1 MALYQSKTITVNKPF
16 EEVYGKVSDLK
27 NLEQFGDRIPKEYT
41 VNFECDTDYVQF
53 RVAPVGD
60 LLLRIVERGA
70 DKIRLNVEKLPF
82 KAEICMII
90 AELEPLKTTSF
101 GIELNADIPIFLK
114 PMIGAKLQDGINT
127 VTEGI
132 GRLFDAG

>member
-27 NLEQFGDRIPKEYT
+27 NLEQFRDRIPKEYT

-53 RVAPVGD
+53 PVAPVGD

-70 DKIRLNVEKLPF
+70 DKIRLNIEKLPF
-82 KAEICMII
+82 KAEMSMNIGNVSPSETNIQ
-90 AELEPLKTTSF
+90 LVLD
-101 GIELNADIPIFLK
+101 ADIPFFVKHIV
-114 PMIGAKLQDGINT
+114 GNKLE
-127 VTEGI
+127 EGMDKI
-132 GRLFDAG
+132 ADILTLSLNSL

>member
-16 EEVYGKVSDLK
+16 EKVYGKVSDLK
-27 NLEQFGDRIPKEYT
+27 NLEQFRDRIPKEYT

-70 DKIRLNVEKLPF
+70 DKIRLNIEKLPF
-82 KAEICMII
+82 KAEMSMNIGNVSPSETNIQ
-90 AELEPLKTTSF
+90 LVLD
-101 GIELNADIPIFLK
+101 ADIPFFVKHIV
-114 PMIGAKLQDGINT
+114 GNKLE
-127 VTEGI
+127 EGMDKI
-132 GRLFDAG
+132 ADILTLSLNSL

>member
-27 NLEQFGDRIPKEYT
+27 NIEQFRDRIPKEYT

-70 DKIRLNVEKLPF
+70 DKIRLNIEKLPF
-82 KAEICMII
+82 KAEISMNIGNVSPSETNI
-90 AELEPLKTTSF
+90 QLVLD
-101 GIELNADIPIFLK
+101 ADIPFFVKHIV
-114 PMIGAKLQDGINT
+114 GNKLE
-127 VTEGI
+127 EGI
-132 GRLFDAG
+132 DKIADILTLSLNSL

>member
-16 EEVYGKVSDLK
+16 EEVYGKLSDLK
-27 NLEQFGDRIPKEYT
+27 NLEQFRDRIPKEYT

-60 LLLRIVERGA
+60 LLLRIVERGT

-82 KAEICMII
+82 KAEISMNIGNVSPSETNI
-90 AELEPLKTTSF
+90 QLVLD
-101 GIELNADIPIFLK
+101 ADIPFFVKHIV
-114 PMIGAKLQDGINT
+114 GNKLE
-127 VTEGI
+127 EGMDKI
-132 GRLFDAG
+132 ADILTLSLNSL

>member
-27 NLEQFGDRIPKEYT
+27 NLEQFRDRIPKEYT

-82 KAEICMII
+82 KAEISMNIGNVSPSETNI
-90 AELEPLKTTSF
+90 QLVLY
-101 GIELNADIPIFLK
+101 ADIPFFVKHIV
-114 PMIGAKLQDGINT
+114 GNKLE
-127 VTEGI
+127 EGMDKI
-132 GRLFDAG
+132 ADILTLSLNSL

>member
-27 NLEQFGDRIPKEYT
+27 NIEQFRDRIPKEYT
-41 VNFECDTDYVQF
+41 VNFECNTDYVQF

-70 DKIRLNVEKLPF
+70 DKIRLNIEKLPF
-82 KAEICMII
+82 KAEMSMNIGNVSPSETNIQ
-90 AELEPLKTTSF
+90 LVLD
-101 GIELNADIPIFLK
+101 ADIPFFVKHIV
-114 PMIGAKLQDGINT
+114 GNKLE
-127 VTEGI
+127 EGMDKI
-132 GRLFDAG
+132 ADILTLSLNSL

>member
-1 MALYQSKTITVNKPF
+1 MALYQSKIITINKPF
-16 EEVYGKVSDLK
+16 EEVYGKVSDLR
-27 NLEQFGDRIPKEYT
+27 NLEQFRDRIPKEYT

-82 KAEICMII
+82 KAEISMNIGNVSPSETNI
-90 AELEPLKTTSF
+90 QLVLD
-101 GIELNADIPIFLK
+101 ADIPFFVKHIV
-114 PMIGAKLQDGINT
+114 GNKLE
-127 VTEGI
+127 EGMDKI
-132 GRLFDAG
+132 ADILTLSLNNL

>member
-27 NLEQFGDRIPKEYT
+27 NLEQFRDRIPKEYA
-41 VNFECDTDYVQF
+41 VNLECDTDYVQF

-70 DKIRLNVEKLPF
+70 DKIRLNIEKLPF
-82 KAEICMII
+82 KAEMSMNIGNVSPSETNIQ
-90 AELEPLKTTSF
+90 LVLD
-101 GIELNADIPIFLK
+101 ADIPFFVKHIV
-114 PMIGAKLQDGINT
+114 GNKLE
-127 VTEGI
+127 EGMDKI
-132 GRLFDAG
+132 ADILTLSLNSL

>member
-16 EEVYGKVSDLK
+16 EEVYGKVSDLR
-27 NLEQFGDRIPKEYT
+27 NLEQFRDRIPKEYT

-53 RVAPVGD
+53 RVSPVGD

-82 KAEICMII
+82 KAEISMNIGNVSPSETNI
-90 AELEPLKTTSF
+90 QLVLD
-101 GIELNADIPIFLK
+101 ADIPFFVKHIV
-114 PMIGAKLQDGINT
+114 GNKLE
-127 VTEGI
+127 EGMDKI
-132 GRLFDAG
+132 ADILTLSLNSL

>member
-16 EEVYGKVSDLK
+16 EEVYGKLSDLK
-27 NLEQFGDRIPKEYT
+27 NLEQFRDRIPKEYT

-70 DKIRLNVEKLPF
+70 DKIRLNIEKLPF
-82 KAEICMII
+82 KAEISMNIGNVSPSETNI
-90 AELEPLKTTSF
+90 QLVLD
-101 GIELNADIPIFLK
+101 ADIPFFVKHIV
-114 PMIGAKLQDGINT
+114 GNKLE
-127 VTEGI
+127 EGMDKI
-132 GRLFDAG
+132 ADILTLSLNSL

>member
-1 MALYQSKTITVNKPF
+1 MALYPSKTITINKPF

-27 NLEQFGDRIPKEYT
+27 NIEQFRDRIPKEYT

-70 DKIRLNVEKLPF
+70 DKIRLNIEKLPF
-82 KAEICMII
+82 KAEMSMNIGNVSPSETNIQ
-90 AELEPLKTTSF
+90 LVLD
-101 GIELNADIPIFLK
+101 ADIPFFVKHIV
-114 PMIGAKLQDGINT
+114 GNKLE
-127 VTEGI
+127 EGMDKI
-132 GRLFDAG
+132 ADILTLSLNSL

>member
-27 NLEQFGDRIPKEYT
+27 NIEQFRDKIPKEYT

-70 DKIRLNVEKLPF
+70 DKIRMNVEKLPF
-82 KAEICMII
+82 KAEMSMNIGNVSPSETNIQ
-90 AELEPLKTTSF
+90 LVLD
-101 GIELNADIPIFLK
+101 ADIPFFVKHIV
-114 PMIGAKLQDGINT
+114 GNKLE
-127 VTEGI
+127 EGMDKI
-132 GRLFDAG
+132 ADILTLSLNSL

>member
-27 NLEQFGDRIPKEYT
+27 NIEQFRDRIPKEYT

-60 LLLRIVERGA
+60 LLLRIAERGA

-82 KAEICMII
+82 KAEMSMNIGNVSPSETDIQ
-90 AELEPLKTTSF
+90 LVLD
-101 GIELNADIPIFLK
+101 ADIPFFVKHIV
-114 PMIGAKLQDGINT
+114 GNKLE
-127 VTEGI
+127 EGMDKI
-132 GRLFDAG
+132 ADILTLSLNSL

>member
-27 NLEQFGDRIPKEYT
+27 NIEQFRDKIPKEYT

-82 KAEICMII
+82 KAEMSMNIGNVSPSETNIQ
-90 AELEPLKTTSF
+90 LVLD
-101 GIELNADIPIFLK
+101 ADIPFFVKHIV
-114 PMIGAKLQDGINT
+114 GNKLE
-127 VTEGI
+127 EGMDKI
-132 GRLFDAG
+132 ADILTLSLNSL

>member
-27 NLEQFGDRIPKEYT
+27 NLEQFRDRIPKEYT

-53 RVAPVGD
+53 RVTPVGD

-82 KAEICMII
+82 KAEISMNIGNVSPSETNI
-90 AELEPLKTTSF
+90 QLVLD
-101 GIELNADIPIFLK
+101 ADIPFFVKHIV
-114 PMIGAKLQDGINT
+114 GNKLE
-127 VTEGI
+127 EGMDKI
-132 GRLFDAG
+132 ADILTLSLNCL

>member
-27 NLEQFGDRIPKEYT
+27 NIEQFRDRIPKEYT

-70 DKIRLNVEKLPF
+70 DKIRLNIEKLPF
-82 KAEICMII
+82 KAEMSMNIGNVSPSETNIQ
-90 AELEPLKTTSF
+90 LVLD
-101 GIELNADIPIFLK
+101 ADIPFFVKHIV
-114 PMIGAKLQDGINT
+114 GNKLE
-127 VTEGI
+127 EGMDKI
-132 GRLFDAG
+132 ADILTLSLNNL

>member
-27 NLEQFGDRIPKEYT
+27 NIEQFRDRIPKEYT

-60 LLLRIVERGA
+60 LLLRIVERGV
-70 DKIRLNVEKLPF
+70 DKIRLNIEKLPF
-82 KAEICMII
+82 KAEISMNIGNVSPSETNI
-90 AELEPLKTTSF
+90 QLVLD
-101 GIELNADIPIFLK
+101 ADIPFFVKHIV
-114 PMIGAKLQDGINT
+114 GNKLE
-127 VTEGI
+127 EGMDKI
-132 GRLFDAG
+132 ADILTLSLNSL

>member
-1 MALYQSKTITVNKPF
+1 MALYQSKIITINKPF
-16 EEVYGKVSDLK
+16 EEVYGKVSDLR
-27 NLEQFGDRIPKEYT
+27 NLEQFRDRIPKEYT

-82 KAEICMII
+82 KAEISMNIGNVSPSETNI
-90 AELEPLKTTSF
+90 QLVLD
-101 GIELNADIPIFLK
+101 ADIPFFVKHIV
-114 PMIGAKLQDGINT
+114 GNKLE
-127 VTEGI
+127 EGMDKI
-132 GRLFDAG
+132 ADILTLSLNSL

>member
-27 NLEQFGDRIPKEYT
+27 NLEQFRDRIPKEYT

-53 RVAPVGD
+53 RVSPVGD

-82 KAEICMII
+82 KAEISMNIGNVSPSETNI
-90 AELEPLKTTSF
+90 QLVLD
-101 GIELNADIPIFLK
+101 ADIPFFVKHIV
-114 PMIGAKLQDGINT
+114 GNKLE
-127 VTEGI
+127 EGMDKI
-132 GRLFDAG
+132 ADILTLSLNSL

>member
-27 NLEQFGDRIPKEYT
+27 NIEQFRDRIPKEYT

-70 DKIRLNVEKLPF
+70 DKIRLNIEKLPF
-82 KAEICMII
+82 EAEMSMNIGNVSPSETNIQ
-90 AELEPLKTTSF
+90 LVLD
-101 GIELNADIPIFLK
+101 ADIPFFVKHIV
-114 PMIGAKLQDGINT
+114 GNKLE
-127 VTEGI
+127 EGMDKI
-132 GRLFDAG
+132 ADILTLSLNSL

>member
-27 NLEQFGDRIPKEYT
+27 NIEQFRDRIPKEYT

-82 KAEICMII
+82 KAEISMNIGNVSPSETNI
-90 AELEPLKTTSF
+90 QLVLD
-101 GIELNADIPIFLK
+101 ADIPFFVKHIV
-114 PMIGAKLQDGINT
+114 GNKLE
-127 VTEGI
+127 EGMDKI
-132 GRLFDAG
+132 ADILTLSLNSL

>member
-27 NLEQFGDRIPKEYT
+27 NLEQFRDRIPKEYT

-82 KAEICMII
+82 KAEMSMNIGNVSPSETNIQ
-90 AELEPLKTTSF
+90 LVLD
-101 GIELNADIPIFLK
+101 ADIPFFVKHIV
-114 PMIGAKLQDGINT
+114 GNKLE
-127 VTEGI
+127 EGMDKI
-132 GRLFDAG
+132 ADVLTLSLNSL

>member
-27 NLEQFGDRIPKEYT
+27 NIEQFRDRIPKEYT

-70 DKIRLNVEKLPF
+70 DKIRLNIEKLPF
-82 KAEICMII
+82 KAEMSMNIGNVSPSETNIQ
-90 AELEPLKTTSF
+90 LVLD
-101 GIELNADIPIFLK
+101 ADIPFFVKHIF
-114 PMIGAKLQDGINT
+114 GNKLE
-127 VTEGI
+127 EGMDKI
-132 GRLFDAG
+132 ADILTLSLNSL

>member
-27 NLEQFGDRIPKEYT
+27 NIEQFRDRIPKEYT

-70 DKIRLNVEKLPF
+70 DKIRLNIEKLPF
-82 KAEICMII
+82 KAEMSMNIGNVSPSETNIQ
-90 AELEPLKTTSF
+90 LVLD
-101 GIELNADIPIFLK
+101 ADIPFFVKHIV
-114 PMIGAKLQDGINT
+114 GNKLE
-127 VTEGI
+127 EGMDKI
-132 GRLFDAG
+132 VDILTLSLNSL

>member
-27 NLEQFGDRIPKEYT
+27 NLEQFQDRIPKEYT

-70 DKIRLNVEKLPF
+70 DKIRLNIEKLPF
-82 KAEICMII
+82 KAEISMNIGNVSPSETNI
-90 AELEPLKTTSF
+90 QLVLD
-101 GIELNADIPIFLK
+101 ADIPFFVKHIV
-114 PMIGAKLQDGINT
+114 GNKLE
-127 VTEGI
+127 EGMDKI
-132 GRLFDAG
+132 ADILTLSLNSL

>member
-27 NLEQFGDRIPKEYT
+27 NIEQFRDRIPKEYT

-70 DKIRLNVEKLPF
+70 DKIRLNIEKLPF
-82 KAEICMII
+82 KAEMSINIGNVSPSETNI
-90 AELEPLKTTSF
+90 QLVLD
-101 GIELNADIPIFLK
+101 ADIPFFVKHIV
-114 PMIGAKLQDGINT
+114 GNKLE
-127 VTEGI
+127 EGMDKI
-132 GRLFDAG
+132 VDILTLSLNSL

>member
-27 NLEQFGDRIPKEYT
+27 NLEQFRDRIPKEYT

-70 DKIRLNVEKLPF
+70 DKIRLNIEKLPF
-82 KAEICMII
+82 EAEMSMNIGNVSPSETNIQ
-90 AELEPLKTTSF
+90 LVLD
-101 GIELNADIPIFLK
+101 ADIPFFVKHIV
-114 PMIGAKLQDGINT
+114 GNKLE
-127 VTEGI
+127 EGMDKI
-132 GRLFDAG
+132 ADILTLSLNSL

>member
-27 NLEQFGDRIPKEYT
+27 NIEQFRDRIPKEYT

-82 KAEICMII
+82 KAEISMNIGNVSPSETNI
-90 AELEPLKTTSF
+90 QLVLD
-101 GIELNADIPIFLK
+101 ADIPFFVKHIV
-114 PMIGAKLQDGINT
+114 GNKLE
-127 VTEGI
+127 EGMDKI
-132 GRLFDAG
+132 ADILTLSLNNL

>member
-16 EEVYGKVSDLK
+16 EEVYGKVSDLR
-27 NLEQFGDRIPKEYT
+27 NLEQFRDRIPKEYT
-41 VNFECDTDYVQF
+41 VNFKCDTDYVQF
-53 RVAPVGD
+53 RVTPVGD
-60 LLLRIVERGA
+60 LLLRIIERGA
-70 DKIRLNVEKLPF
+70 DKIRLNIEKLPF

-90 AELEPLKTTSF
+90 SELEPLKTSF

-114 PMIGAKLQDGINT
+114 PMIRAKLQDGINT

-132 GRLFDAG
+132 CRLFDAG

>member
-27 NLEQFGDRIPKEYT
+27 NLEQFRDRIPKEYT

-70 DKIRLNVEKLPF
+70 DKIRLNIEKLPF
-82 KAEICMII
+82 KAEMSMNIGNVSPSETNIQ
-90 AELEPLKTTSF
+90 LVLD
-101 GIELNADIPIFLK
+101 ADIPFFVKHIV
-114 PMIGAKLQDGINT
+114 GNKLE
-127 VTEGI
+127 EGMDKI
-132 GRLFDAG
+132 ADILTLSLNSL

>member
-16 EEVYGKVSDLK
+16 EEVYGKVSDLR
-27 NLEQFGDRIPKEYT
+27 NLEQFRDRIPKEYT

-60 LLLRIVERGA
+60 LLLRIVERGT

-82 KAEICMII
+82 KAEISMNIGNVSPSETNI
-90 AELEPLKTTSF
+90 QLVLD
-101 GIELNADIPIFLK
+101 ADIPFFVKHIV
-114 PMIGAKLQDGINT
+114 GNKLE
-127 VTEGI
+127 EGMDKI
-132 GRLFDAG
+132 ADILTLSLNRL